1 MTRPM
6 TADADISIRRAH
18 GPADRAAISE
28 LAHRIWPAHYAPI
41 IGRAQVDYMLA
52 HGYTPT
58 ALAAAEE
65 AGTVFYLAEQAGQAL
80 GYAALAPGPE
90 PATMLLD
97 KLYLDASARG
107 QGIGRRL
114 LAYLIDA
121 ARAAGARRLTLRVN
135 RHNTASIAFY
145 KRAGFVIVAE
155 HAKAIGHGYVM
166 DDYLMTM
173 ALTGRS
179 R

>member
-1 MTRPM
+1 
-6 TADADISIRRAH
+6 
-18 GPADRAAISE
+18 
-28 LAHRIWPAHYAPI
+28 
-41 IGRAQVDYMLA
+41 MLA

-80 GYAALAPGPE
+80 GYAALAPE
-90 PATMLLD
+90 SAPATMLLD

-114 LAYLIDA
+114 LVYLIDA
-121 ARAAGARRLTLRVN
+121 ARAASARQLTLRVN

-145 KRAGFVIVAE
+145 QRAGFVVVAE

-166 DDYLMTM
+166 DDYLMAM
-173 ALTGRS
+173 DLRACRHEI
-179 R
+179 

>member
-1 MTRPM
+1 MTSN
-6 TADADISIRRAH
+6 ADISIRRAH

-41 IGRAQVDYMLA
+41 IGHAQVDYMLA
-52 HGYTPT
+52 QGYTPT
-58 ALAAAEE
+58 ALAAAED
-65 AGTVFYLAEQAGQAL
+65 AGTAFYLAEQAGQAL

-107 QGIGRRL
+107 QGIGRGL

-121 ARAAGARRLTLRVN
+121 ARAGRARQLTLRVN

>member
-1 MTRPM
+1 M
-6 TADADISIRRAH
+6 TADADISIRRAQ
-18 GPADRAAISE
+18 GPADRAAIRE

-80 GYAALAPGPE
+80 GYAALATE
-90 PATMLLD
+90 SAPATMLLD

>member
-1 MTRPM
+1 
-6 TADADISIRRAH
+6 
-18 GPADRAAISE
+18 
-28 LAHRIWPAHYAPI
+28 
-41 IGRAQVDYMLA
+41 
-52 HGYTPT
+52 
-58 ALAAAEE
+58 
-65 AGTVFYLAEQAGQAL
+65 
-80 GYAALAPGPE
+80 
-90 PATMLLD
+90 MLLD

-145 KRAGFVIVAE
+145 QRAGFVVVAE

-166 DDYLMTM
+166 DDYLMAM
-173 ALTGRS
+173 DLSARN